1 MATNSGYDFII
12 DLSNVC
18 RSEELGAPSGG
29 ASLKCMALLEKAI
42 ARHLDGRSPVL
53 FFIADKSLWPLLKS
67 SGTTE
72 REINDWKL
80 RRQKWLVENDVADGP
95 ILRMASTEGGKVITR
110 DTYRDHR
117 RLHPWLQNNSED
129 FFGWARVEGQIVL
142 VPRILEALSESDV
155 SRFSEQRDMK
165 SSQLD
170 VSQKED
176 QRILESLYQCQT
188 VSCVLRQANPSY
200 LPKPPNRRRRE
211 PSILECPQ
219 CREPVREIGHVG
231 RVAQFKFKIL
241 ETGHTGRITFKVDSD
256 VLIGRQ
262 DFINSL
268 SSPTDDDREIVRSI
282 SGQHLLVHVSPSVCK
297 VADNNSSNGTE
308 ISRLNSVGT
317 YSAPVPLSSEL
328 VGLNLN
334 DKVYL
339 GGVIELM
346 RSGRRYGFA
355 NLTEAPTFPNPG
367 KTEVR

>member
-1 MATNSGYDFII
+1 MATNMGYDFII

-29 ASLKCMALLEKAI
+29 ASLKCMALLERAI

-53 FFIADKSLWPLLKS
+53 VYVADKSLWPLLKN
-67 SGTTE
+67 SGTSD

-80 RRQKWLVENDVADGP
+80 RHQRRLVENDVADGP
-95 ILRMASTEGGKVITR
+95 ILRMASTDGSKVITK

-129 FFGWARVEGQIVL
+129 FFGWAYDEDRIVL
-142 VPRILEALSESDV
+142 VPRTLEALSESDV

-170 VSQKED
+170 ISQKED
-176 QRILESLYQCQT
+176 QQILESLFQCQT
-188 VSCVLRQANPSY
+188 VSCALRQANPSY
-200 LPKPPNRRRRE
+200 LPKPPNRRRKER
-211 PSILECPQ
+211 SILECPQ

-231 RVAQFKFKIL
+231 RVSQFKFKIL
-241 ETGHTGRITFKVDSD
+241 ETGNTGRITFKVDSD
-256 VLIGRQ
+256 VVIGRQ

-297 VADNNSSNGTE
+297 VADNNSSNGTK
-308 ISRLNSVGT
+308 ISRLNSRGT
-317 YSAPVPLSSEL
+317 YSSPVSLSTEL
-328 VGLNLN
+328 VGINLN

-346 RSGRRYGFA
+346 RSGRKYGYA
-355 NLTEAPTFPNPG
+355 NLTEAPTLPNPG